1 VIQTFILNNQ
11 LISLLWPILLVLPS
25 QLLSLISI
33 MPVLIALIEIPFLP
47 AIMIYL
53 PNSALLIMILT
64 AIIGTLG
71 ATNLYVNYKF
81 FETNGFTIY
90 IELGNLIVQEFNL

>member
-1 VIQTFILNNQ
+1 
-11 LISLLWPILLVLPS
+11 
-25 QLLSLISI
+25 
-33 MPVLIALIEIPFLP
+33 MPVLITLIEIPFLP

-53 PNSALLIMILT
+53 PQSTLLIMMLT
-64 AIIGTLG
+64 AVIGTLS

-90 IELGNLIVQEFNL
+90 I